1 MCHLNEW
8 TREIKF
14 NQMQVLLRGV
24 KYLFKSASELL
35 DAKVA
40 ECSVLYVLIF
50 NDITLFEYA

>member
-1 MCHLNEW
+1 
-8 TREIKF
+8 
-14 NQMQVLLRGV
+14 MQVLLRGV